1 MLIPCGRAQKVNQR
15 TMIVNKWTNSKGGKM
30 LPEEFSK
37 EMWDCWRDVAVAYSA
52 FAKNMGV
59 DTSELYVV
67 DALWDEPEG
76 LSQRS
81 ICEMCDMGKQTVSA
95 ICKRLAARDVVVAR
109 ASEVDKRERI
119 MALTAEGREQW
130 RPPVERMR
138 ELELKAAAAISPEE
152 GELFVKVVRLYAKT
166 FQEGVQQ

>member
-1 MLIPCGRAQKVNQR
+1 ML
-15 TMIVNKWTNSKGGKM
+15 S
-30 LPEEFSK
+30 EEFSK
-37 EMWDCWRDVAVAYSA
+37 EMWDCWRDVSVAYGM

-81 ICEMCDMGKQTVSA
+81 ICEACDMGKQTISA
-95 ICKRLAARDVVVAR
+95 ICKRLAARDVVVAH
-109 ASEVDKRERI
+109 ASQADKRERI
-119 MALTAEGREQW
+119 MALTDEGREQW
-130 RPPVERMR
+130 RLPIERMR
-138 ELELKAAAAISPEE
+138 ELEMKAAAAISPEE
-152 GELFVKVVRLYAKT
+152 AVLFVKVIKQYAKT

>member
-1 MLIPCGRAQKVNQR
+1 ML
-15 TMIVNKWTNSKGGKM
+15 S
-30 LPEEFSK
+30 EEFSK
-37 EMWDCWRDVAVAYSA
+37 EMWDCWRDVSVAYGT
-52 FAKNMGV
+52 FAKKMGV

-81 ICEMCDMGKQTVSA
+81 ICEVCDMGKQTISA
-95 ICKRLAARDVVVAR
+95 ICKRLAARDVVVAH
-109 ASEVDKRERI
+109 AGQADKRERI
-119 MALTAEGREQW
+119 MALTEEGREQW
-130 RPPVERMR
+130 RLPVERMR

-152 GELFVKVVRLYAKT
+152 AELFVKVVRLYAKT

>member
-1 MLIPCGRAQKVNQR
+1 
-15 TMIVNKWTNSKGGKM
+15 M

-37 EMWDCWRDVAVAYSA
+37 EMWDCWRDVSVAYSA

-67 DALWDEPEG
+67 DALWDESEG
-76 LSQRS
+76 LSQRA
-81 ICEMCDMGKQTVSA
+81 ICEVCDMGKQTISA

-109 ASEVDKRERI
+109 ASQADKRERI
-119 MALTAEGREQW
+119 MTLTDEGREQW
-130 RPPVERMR
+130 RVPVERMR